1 MNTQED
7 NSDPTNCPAETV
19 YNLFKPL
26 QPIMKRCDPG
36 RRSICGLEY
45 LDGRSSPRSEQ
56 LGMRRSAEIRD
67 TRTQIVRTRADVQG
81 GVTALPR
88 FKWTN
93 RRSVVVR
100 PSSTQTCRNDSA
112 IQPKWTSLEKCI
124 LFFVWFF
131 FLFII

>member
-7 NSDPTNCPAETV
+7 NRDPTNCPAETV

-45 LDGRSSPRSEQ
+45 LHGRSSPRSEQ

-112 IQPKWTSLEKCI
+112 IQPKWISLEKCI
-124 LFFVWFF
+124 LFFVSFF